1 MADAPLRLALVTNIP
16 APYRVPVFDRVAATP
31 GIALRVLYGA
41 LREPDRD
48 WDLPPL
54 QHEHV
59 LLPGRVVTRGGR
71 HIHVNPAVWRE
82 LQRFAPQVV
91 LTTGYNPTHLAAF
104 VYART
109 HGAAHVAMTD
119 GTPASEAGLGAAHR
133 WLRRQLLARSAAA
146 VAASAGGVQLL
157 RQHGMDDAAIHR
169 SPLCANPALRWAP
182 RPGAVR
188 DIELLFS
195 GRLVPDKNPG
205 FALQVAQATAQRLGR
220 PLRMAVLGGGPLLPE
235 LRRQAATLAPL
246 VQVDVTGP
254 LKQADLP
261 GWFQRSKLFLFPTR
275 QDPWGVVANEACEAG
290 VPVLVS
296 PQAGVAGELV
306 RDGDTGRVLPLDLAT
321 WVDACAALLGDEGR
335 RQRLAAAAR
344 AAVAAYGVEQA
355 AAGIVGAARQALLR
369 CAVAR

>member
-119 GTPASEAGLGAAHR
+119 GTPQAGHRRPVHPAGRHHGAGHARRLCLPGAGHR
-133 WLRRQLLARSAAA
+133 AQEEPGQCPGQDPGRLCGVDHRLLLRRLR
-146 VAASAGGVQLL
+146 GGLWRELL
-157 RQHGMDDAAIHR
+157 RRRRA
-169 SPLCANPALRWAP
+169 RW
-182 RPGAVR
+182 RR
-188 DIELLFS
+188 
-195 GRLVPDKNPG
+195 RT
-205 FALQVAQATAQRLGR
+205 ATS
-220 PLRMAVLGGGPLLPE
+220 
-235 LRRQAATLAPL
+235 
-246 VQVDVTGP
+246 
-254 LKQADLP
+254 
-261 GWFQRSKLFLFPTR
+261 W
-275 QDPWGVVANEACEAG
+275 
-290 VPVLVS
+290 
-296 PQAGVAGELV
+296 
-306 RDGDTGRVLPLDLAT
+306 
-321 WVDACAALLGDEGR
+321 
-335 RQRLAAAAR
+335 
-344 AAVAAYGVEQA
+344 
-355 AAGIVGAARQALLR
+355 
-369 CAVAR
+369 